1 VETQTTTTAEG
12 GIKAVNQEGQATSGQ
27 GAPQTEPVIV
37 QDGVVQ
43 PAAVQEPTEGTPEWA
58 TKRFGEL
65 TAQREDAKR
74 EAENARRDAE
84 FYKQVAL
91 ERASAAPQPAAT
103 AAPTTVEPQGPPS
116 LESFTDY
123 TDYMKA
129 LADYQVKEAVK
140 AVQAQSQQATTQQD
154 RQTKFKTAADEFKK
168 TTPDF
173 EAVITSPS
181 FRQTAAVIEAIYYS
195 TKGPQLAYYL
205 AKNPDVTNR
214 LNTLSPFEVALEVG
228 RLEERLT
235 PPQPKVISST
245 PAPLQNLSGT
255 NATPEKDLAT
265 IASKGTMDD
274 YAAARAPA
282 LQWKGRRAR

>member
-1 VETQTTTTAEG
+1 METQTTITAEG
-12 GIKAVNQEGQATSGQ
+12 GNQAVNQEGQATSGQ
-27 GAPQTEPVIV
+27 DAIQTIV
-37 QDGVVQ
+37 QEGVVQ
-43 PAAVQEPTEGTPEWA
+43 PDTTQEPTEGTPEWA

-65 TAQREDAKR
+65 TAQREEAKR
-74 EAENARRDAE
+74 VADDARREAE
-84 FYKQVAL
+84 FYKQLAL
-91 ERASAAPQPAAT
+91 ERSSATAQPAAA
-103 AAPTTVEPQGPPS
+103 AAPTTIEPQGPPL
-116 LESFTDY
+116 LENFTDY

-129 LADYQVKEAVK
+129 LANYQVKEAFK
-140 AVQAQSQQATTQQD
+140 DVQVQSQQATTQQD
-154 RQTKFKTAADEFKK
+154 RQTKFKTAAVEFKK

-173 EAVITSPS
+173 EVVITSPS
-181 FRQTAAVIEAIYYS
+181 FRQTAAVIEAIYHS

-214 LNTLSPFEVALEVG
+214 LNTLSPFEVALEIG

-255 NATPEKDLAT
+255 NAAPEKDLAT